1 MKDLV
6 VGDDWRVSGVTLLL
20 GCFFLVALWELFWPR
35 RALESA
41 VAPRWLGN
49 LVVYFINGALFA
61 WLSPALSYA
70 AARIE
75 PSLGLGLV
83 PWPQSLSVANFAI
96 GFLFLDFS
104 RYWLHR
110 LFHSVPW
117 LWRLHSLHHADS
129 DVDVSTSFRHHPV
142 EFVVGSGLFWL
153 AFLIMGFPAD
163 IAAAY
168 LLCTS
173 ILSCIQHG
181 NVALPA
187 SWDPVLQ
194 RAVVTPDM
202 HRLHHS
208 VVPDEANS
216 NFGFLFSF
224 WDRVFAT
231 DRRAPRTAH
240 DSIQFG
246 LRDFRNPSFQQMLLL
261 PLLVR
266 STLALRVVPNSP
278 KPDFRPLTRN

>member
-1 MKDLV
+1 
-6 VGDDWRVSGVTLLL
+6 VSGVTLLL

-35 RALESA
+35 RPLESSML
-41 VAPRWLGN
+41 PRWLGN
-49 LVVYFINGALFA
+49 LAVYLTNGALIA
-61 WLSPALSYA
+61 WLFPAPSDVS
-70 AARIE
+70 ARME
-75 PSLGLGLV
+75 ATLGLGLV
-83 PWPQSLSVANFAI
+83 QWPHLLSVANFPI
-96 GFLFLDFS
+96 GFLFLDFG

-110 LFHSVPW
+110 LFHLVPW

-129 DVDVSTSFRHHPV
+129 DLDVSTSFRHHPV

-153 AFLIMGFPAD
+153 ALVITGFPTD
-163 IAAAY
+163 IATAY
-168 LLCTS
+168 LVCAS
-173 ILSCIQHG
+173 VLSCLQHG

-187 SWDPVLQ
+187 SLELVL
-194 RAVVTPDM
+194 RRVVVTPDM

-208 VVPDEANS
+208 VVPDESNS

-231 DRRAPRTAH
+231 DRRVPRTAH

-266 STLALRVVPNSP
+266 STSSSSSAE
-278 KPDFRPLTRN
+278 FTQTRFLGR